1 MRRRNADVSAA
12 VLFAALVS
20 AAGVLPGCT
29 TNPDAAE
36 ADRIRAA
43 QAQRE
48 AQREAQAN
56 ARSGTGSA
64 EANKPEGVDP
74 AWVEELSFGL
84 EQALAGMELDSTDEP
99 APARETQTTPRR
111 PREQPVSVL
120 ATPEE
125 RGQADERSRTRS
137 SQPADPPLPIDERIA
152 RATAELGD
160 LLRERAMTRPD
171 PLEDYLRLA
180 LLSGVHASATGTPA
194 EFESELRTMLIGV
207 EPAHASILAETVR
220 GWMAAGLEGPRAEGV
235 LRVLEQAETRLTTA
249 DAGLRIS
256 KLALATRV
264 AGFGKIDAIPE
275 QRLLAGRSQ
284 QVIVYTEIAGFGHR
298 EVTERD
304 AREARDRGDRY
315 AVDVTQELLLYH
327 AGPDELLAWHR
338 PRARVVDTSGNR
350 RRDFYIVHQIELP
363 SSLTVG
369 SYTLKVRLRDETTG
383 VETEATLPI
392 RLVAD
397 ASLLGTGRRR

>member
-1 MRRRNADVSAA
+1 MRRRNADV
-12 VLFAALVS
+12 FAAGFF
-20 AAGVLPGCT
+20 AAALAGAACWLAGCAA
-29 TNPDAAE
+29 NPDAAE
-36 ADRIRAA
+36 AERIRAA
-43 QAQRE
+43 QARAE
-48 AQREAQAN
+48 AQRA
-56 ARSGTGSA
+56 SKPA
-64 EANKPEGVDP
+64 EEPRPGGVDP

-84 EQALAGMELDSTDEP
+84 EQALAGMDFENTEEP
-99 APARETQTTPRR
+99 TPVREAEQPRR
-111 PREQPVSVL
+111 RPTEQPISVL

-125 RGQADERSRTRS
+125 RGSLPSEAEPTKT
-137 SQPADPPLPIDERIA
+137 DPEPLPPIDERIA

-171 PLEDYLRLA
+171 PLVDYLRLA
-180 LLSGVHASATGTPA
+180 LLSGVDASATGTPA

-220 GWMAAGLEGPRAEGV
+220 GWMAAGLDGPRAEGV
-235 LRVLEQAETRLTTA
+235 LRVLEQAETRLTAA

-264 AGFGKIDAIPE
+264 AGFGKIDVIAE
-275 QRLLAGRSQ
+275 QRLLAGRPQ

-298 EVTERD
+298 EVTDRD
-304 AREARDRGDRY
+304 PKASRDRGDRY

>member
-1 MRRRNADVSAA
+1 MRRRNADVFAA
-12 VLFAALVS
+12 GLFAATLS
-20 AAGVLPGCT
+20 CAACWLSGCAA
-29 TNPDAAE
+29 NPDAAE
-36 ADRIRAA
+36 ADRLRAA
-43 QAQRE
+43 QAKAE
-48 AQREAQAN
+48 SET
-56 ARSGTGSA
+56 RSRASTD
-64 EANKPEGVDP
+64 EEQKPEGVDP

-84 EQALAGMELDSTDEP
+84 EQALAGMETDTASQP
-99 APARETQTTPRR
+99 TPVREAEQPRR
-111 PREQPVSVL
+111 RPPEQPISVL

-125 RGQADERSRTRS
+125 RGATPDDSERAKDE
-137 SQPADPPLPIDERIA
+137 PEPLPPIDERIA

-180 LLSGVHASATGTPA
+180 LLSGVNASATGTPA

-220 GWMAAGLEGPRAEGV
+220 GWMTAGLDGPRAEGV
-235 LRVLEQAETRLTTA
+235 LRVLEQAETRLTAA

-264 AGFGKIDAIPE
+264 AGFGKIDPIPE
-275 QRLLAGRSQ
+275 QRMLAGRSQ

-298 EVTERD
+298 EVTDRD
-304 AREARDRGDRY
+304 PRESRDRGDRY

-338 PRARVVDTSGNR
+338 PRARVIDTSGNR

-383 VETEATLPI
+383 AEAEATLPI

-397 ASLLGTGRRR
+397 ASLLGSGRRR

>member
-1 MRRRNADVSAA
+1 MRRRNADVFAAA
-12 VLFAALVS
+12 VL
-20 AAGVLPGCT
+20 GVAIPFSGCT
-29 TNPDAAE
+29 TNPDVAE
-36 ADRIRAA
+36 AERIRAA
-43 QAQRE
+43 QARAE
-48 AQREAQAN
+48 AQSRPQPTED
-56 ARSGTGSA
+56 
-64 EANKPEGVDP
+64 KPGGVDP

-84 EQALAGMELDSTDEP
+84 EQALAGMEPETASQP
-99 APARETQTTPRR
+99 ATVRESEQPRR
-111 PREQPVSVL
+111 RPPEQPISVL

-125 RGQADERSRTRS
+125 RGTARGEPERTKAE
-137 SQPADPPLPIDERIA
+137 PEALPPIDERIA

-180 LLSGVHASATGTPA
+180 LLSGVDASATGTPA

-220 GWMAAGLEGPRAEGV
+220 GWMAAGLDRPRAEGV
-235 LRVLEQAETRLTTA
+235 LRVLEQAETRLTAA

-264 AGFGKIDAIPE
+264 AGFGKIDPIPE
-275 QRLLAGRSQ
+275 QRMLAGRSQ

-298 EVTERD
+298 EVTDRD
-304 AREARDRGDRY
+304 PRESRDRGDRY

-338 PRARVVDTSGNR
+338 PRARVIDTSGNR

-383 VETEATLPI
+383 AEAEGTLPI

-397 ASLLGTGRRR
+397 ASLLGSGGRR